1 MATITSAGIG
11 SGLDVNSIV
20 SQLVALEKRPLS
32 ALQQRAES
40 IQTKISTYGQ
50 IKSQYQAVADAA
62 SKLRLDST
70 WNALTVKSTNATAVN
85 ATVSGVAQ
93 ATSFSMEVQQL
104 ARGQN
109 VSSPV
114 FASGD
119 APGTGTLRIQLG
131 KFDYGTEDAPNDP
144 PLFTAGASSEV
155 SITIDEN
162 DDSLA
167 KVAAKI
173 NEANAGV
180 TATLL
185 TDASGQ
191 RLLLRSKATGE
202 EQAFRVQVDDD
213 DGVGNDDQ
221 GLSRLAFDPEG
232 FTTGLSVSPSGR
244 AQDALAA
251 LNGVPVRSTTN
262 SLVNTV
268 PGLTISLGQVTTG
281 PVDISLTSDTGGI
294 RSSID
299 AFIKAYNDLNKT
311 LLENTRYEESTKTAG
326 LLQGDSTAVSLRN
339 TLRTLV
345 TSSNQGSPFS
355 RLSDIGITLDR
366 EGNMSLNGSRLDAA
380 FKDNFADVKTLFAA
394 DTGSQVTNGF
404 GLKVRNFATSILSFE
419 GVVNNRTSALQRSI
433 DRNQTDQDRINER
446 AARVEARLKAQYT
459 ALDVKVGQLTALSNY
474 VTQQF
479 GGGNTNKTR

>member
-20 SQLVALEKRPLS
+20 SQLVALEKRPLEN
-32 ALQQRAES
+32 LQRRAEG

-70 WNALTVKSTNATAVN
+70 WNSLSVKSTNATAVN
-85 ATVSGVAQ
+85 ASVSGVAQ
-93 ATSFSMEVQQL
+93 ATSFSVEVQQL

-109 VSSPV
+109 VSSAV
-114 FASGD
+114 FADGD
-119 APGTGTLRIQLG
+119 PPGTGTLRIQLG
-131 KFDYGTEDAPNDP
+131 KYDYGTEDAPNDP
-144 PLFTAGASSEV
+144 PLFTAGSSAEV
-155 SITIDEN
+155 SIEIDAS
-162 DDSLA
+162 DDSLSA
-167 KVAAKI
+167 VAAKI
-173 NEANAGV
+173 NDADAGV
-180 TATLL
+180 TATVL
-185 TDASGQ
+185 TDANGQ

-213 DGVGNDDQ
+213 DGTPNDEF

-232 FTTGLSVSPSGR
+232 FTLGLNLSPQGR
-244 AQDALAA
+244 AQDALAT

-268 PGLTISLGQVTTG
+268 PGLTINLSQVTTS
-281 PVDISLTSDTGGI
+281 PVEISTAADTGSI
-294 RSSID
+294 RSAID
-299 AFIKAYNDLNKT
+299 AFIKAYNELNRT

-339 TLRTLV
+339 TLRALV
-345 TSSNQGSPFS
+345 TSNNQGSPFS
-355 RLSDIGITLDR
+355 RLSDIGISLDR
-366 EGNMSLNGSRLDAA
+366 EGNMSLSGSRLDAA
-380 FKDNFADVKTLFAA
+380 FKDNFDGLKALFAA
-394 DTGSQVTNGF
+394 DTGNEQTNGF

-419 GVVNNRTSALQRSI
+419 GVVNNRTAALQRSI
-433 DRNQTDQDRINER
+433 DNNQKDQDRINER

-474 VTQQF
+474 VSQQF
-479 GGGNTNKTR
+479 GASNSGKTK